1 MLLQN
6 SEEILIDDI
15 LNGHFELVKEHP
27 NNPASKLI
35 RGIYLPKHELE
46 LKVYKD
52 LKELISYFFTNYPFD
67 FHLYLNFFKQLN
79 TIYSKTY
86 NGFESCTDIFVK
98 EVILPKYFYAD
109 DPKHCN
115 EKILEAIQQ
124 CWIDEK

>member
-1 MLLQN
+1 MLQDN
-6 SEEILIDDI
+6 SQEILIDDI
-15 LNGHFELVKEHP
+15 LNGHFELVKEYP

-35 RGIYLPKHELE
+35 RGIYLPKYELE

-52 LKELISYFFTNYPFD
+52 LKELISYFFTNHPFD

-98 EVILPKYFYAD
+98 EIILPKYFYAD
-109 DPKHCN
+109 DPKHWSP
-115 EKILEAIQQ
+115 KFI
-124 CWIDEK
+124 K